1 MSFLRYVNYYALHI
15 SRFKPLEMLSCEC
28 FVFPIFPSAFDKFFY
43 RVVFMYLFYCLVLLV
58 YFVKVVF
65 WFLWIYFFFTLKRE
79 KKAGPSLFNTFESVR
94 VYIRA
99 CSNIS
104 TKFKCFSFTVGS
116 VRVKGAIFDSFF
128 WIFNT
133 LIWREKFPF
142 QCSLV
147 ALNMVGRRRWSPS
160 EATKDLK
167 DYWFHNQVI
176 SAIIKT

>member
-1 MSFLRYVNYYALHI
+1 
-15 SRFKPLEMLSCEC
+15 
-28 FVFPIFPSAFDKFFY
+28 
-43 RVVFMYLFYCLVLLV
+43 MYLFYCLVLLV

-104 TKFKCFSFTVGS
+104 TKFKCLSFTVGS
-116 VRVKGAIFDSFF
+116 IRSKGAIFDSFF

-133 LIWREKFPF
+133 LICREKFPF

-147 ALNMVGRRRWSPS
+147 APQHGRASAVQGPFKREHCVLAPDKVTEMESKWG
-160 EATKDLK
+160 
-167 DYWFHNQVI
+167 NQRF
-176 SAIIKT
+176 

>member
-1 MSFLRYVNYYALHI
+1 
-15 SRFKPLEMLSCEC
+15 
-28 FVFPIFPSAFDKFFY
+28 
-43 RVVFMYLFYCLVLLV
+43 MYLFYCLVLLV

-147 ALNMVGRRRWSPS
+147 ALNMVGRRQFRVHLNGNTVFLHLTKSRRWSPS